1 MGGSLS
7 VQVSDNPVT
16 VAEAIF
22 MGPGISVEDAEWLNH
37 AEGSSGTFTGGPFGI
52 GSGSIVTSGEAK
64 SAELKPGSNTDV
76 ENGAGNWLDC
86 DPDSYDVSALY
97 VDIEITEEWNGV
109 QIEYILASDEYTYKR
124 PDKFGIYLDGIQYAR
139 DPTDAVE
146 LTAQSRFFSPDVA
159 IIGQNT
165 STAYAAA
172 APPLIMGVD
181 TYPGQHSMIFAVCD
195 IIDGRHDSALFV
207 KVRGCVNCEEPARI
221 NYETS
226 TTTVYPPSTSFTSTI
241 KAFQETS
248 GTVVIGVVERSTPTS
263 ERTTESTPTPSD
275 SPTTT
280 TSTFDAETSSS
291 SDLLSTS
298 STSSLDFS
306 STTVSIATSAS
317 ASTSASTSSPSL
329 SGSVTDSTPSFST
342 VQSTTDSST
351 ISLVPSEGSG
361 STTSTTSNA
370 DNSSTASSAESSTRS
385 ADESDSST
393 ADGPATTTVT
403 NASGSVSAVPD
414 GSLLST
420 LTPETPITD
429 QESTSDASV
438 TELASGTTKE
448 TSSEIGTASTEAET
462 LSSPMLST
470 SVLDESLV
478 TSLATTVSGTIL
490 IRSFLSDKANVF
502 PISIASASP
511 AAASNLLVIGQ
522 YAYLGCLSSSDGYPT
537 FSLVA
542 SSDDMTPSACILI
555 AEGQPYIGVHGRCV
569 PITLFIHRLL
579 IPTLRNC
586 YAAGSL
592 DSTTLTEGGLC
603 DELCPGNSN
612 LFCGGLVDSDSSIA
626 ARRFNAG
633 DFLETRDAPADTL
646 LSLYGLNGEVSNL
659 LSADVPTGISSSDL
673 GDATADS
680 TISMSVPTTPA
691 LSPDISSM
699 DLPGRVSS
707 NNPGI
712 PSSGWIN
719 TLNQTIRTQDLASP
733 ATTVVTMVYTIVDP
747 SNPSYLTVT
756 EYCATMEYTPC
767 QVCAEQSVPTV
778 EMTTI
783 ERSCDACGYHDENT
797 IVLTVPAGAITEPS
811 VTFPHHE
818 TEPEIHSGQAPV
830 VTTKLEQPSTGP
842 EPIEQPS
849 SIEHSDHSVS
859 LDDNGS
865 SDDSGL
871 PAHKVNGN
879 SKVYDVSD
887 SSPTNVSIDA
897 VAASQQDHP
906 AVKLQPTN
914 LDSLDGPD
922 VLKLPQDSSS
932 KTSHPQE
939 PSVKLKQARPTVL
952 GDVSRHPEEPQVT
965 DLPERVAPMAAPTIQ
980 QPEGGKLLSTS
991 TLVHLDAPSTGPDS
1005 PVIVAAADKTTWAS
1019 RVVLFTSAFAIGA
1032 LLVL

>member
-7 VQVSDNPVT
+7 VQVSDDPIT

-22 MGPGISVEDAEWLNH
+22 MGPGITVEDAEWLNH

-52 GSGSIVTSGEAK
+52 GSGAIVTSGEAK
-64 SAELKPGSNTDV
+64 SAELKRGSNTDV

-86 DPDSYDVSALY
+86 DPNSHDVSALY

-241 KAFQETS
+241 KAYQETS

-263 ERTTESTPTPSD
+263 ERTTDSTPTPSD

-280 TSTFDAETSSS
+280 TSTSDAETSSS
-291 SDLLSTS
+291 SDMLSTS
-298 STSSLDFS
+298 STNSLASSS
-306 STTVSIATSAS
+306 TTTTVSIFTSTSAS
-317 ASTSASTSSPSL
+317 VSASTSSLSL
-329 SGSVTDSTPSFST
+329 SASITDSIPSFS
-342 VQSTTDSST
+342 STSSTADSST
-351 ISLVPSEGSG
+351 ISVVSSKDSEPTILNTGN
-361 STTSTTSNA
+361 T
-370 DNSSTASSAESSTRS
+370 DNSLTASSAESTTKS

-393 ADGPATTTVT
+393 ADGPVPTTVT
-403 NASGSVSAVPD
+403 NASLSVSAVTD
-414 GSLLST
+414 VSSLPT
-420 LTPETPITD
+420 LVSETPITD
-429 QESTSDASV
+429 LQSTSDASR
-438 TELASGTTKE
+438 TELASGTTE
-448 TSSEIGTASTEAET
+448 EASSEVGTGSTEAET
-462 LSSPMLST
+462 LSSPMPST
-470 SVLDESLV
+470 SVLDESPV

-490 IRSFLSDKANVF
+490 IRSFLSNHANVF
-502 PISIASASP
+502 PISLASASP
-511 AAASNLLVIGQ
+511 ATASNLLVIGQ

-555 AEGQPYIGVHGRCV
+555 AEGQPYIGVQG
-569 PITLFIHRLL
+569 
-579 IPTLRNC
+579 RNC
-586 YAAGSL
+586 YAAVSL
-592 DSTTLTEGGLC
+592 NSATLTEGGYC

-612 LFCGGLVDSDSSIA
+612 LFCGGLVDSDSSIE

-633 DFLETRDAPADTL
+633 QFLETRDAPADIL
-646 LSLYGLNGEVSNL
+646 LSLYGLNDEVSNL
-659 LSADVPTGISSSDL
+659 LSTDLPTGISSSDL
-673 GDATADS
+673 EGAIADP
-680 TISMSVPTTPA
+680 TISMSVPTTPTS
-691 LSPDISSM
+691 SPDISIT
-699 DLPGRVSS
+699 DLPGPVSS
-707 NNPGI
+707 HAPGML
-712 PSSGWIN
+712 PSGWIN
-719 TLNQTIRTQDLASP
+719 TLNQTIQTQDLASP
-733 ATTVVTMVYTIVDP
+733 STTVITMVYTIVDP
-747 SNPSYLTVT
+747 LNPSYLAVT

-767 QVCAEQSVPTV
+767 KVCAEQSLPTV

-783 ERSCDACGYHDENT
+783 ESPCDACGYHGENS
-797 IVLTVPAGAITEPS
+797 IVLTVPVGAIAEPS
-811 VTFPHHE
+811 VTLPHPE
-818 TEPEIHSGQAPV
+818 AEPEIHSGQVPV
-830 VTTKLEQPSTGP
+830 MTKKPEEPSSGPQPM
-842 EPIEQPS
+842 EQPS
-849 SIEHSDHSVS
+849 SIEHSGHSVS
-859 LDDNGS
+859 SGDNES
-865 SDDSGL
+865 FDDSGLPQHPGL

-879 SKVYDVSD
+879 SKVYDASD
-887 SSPTNVSIDA
+887 SSSTKVSIDEGA
-897 VAASQQDHP
+897 ISQHDQP

-914 LDSLDGPD
+914 VDTQDAPN
-922 VLKLPQDSSS
+922 VPELPQDSPS
-932 KTSHPQE
+932 KPSQPQG
-939 PSVKLKQARPTVL
+939 PSVKPKQAQPTVV
-952 GDVSRHPEEPQVT
+952 DVNRYPEKPQVT
-965 DLPERVAPMAAPTIQ
+965 DLPETVAPMAAPTVQ
-980 QPEGGKLLSTS
+980 QPGGGKLLSTS
-991 TLVHLDAPSTGPDS
+991 TLVHFDAPSTGPDS
-1005 PVIVAAADKTTWAS
+1005 PVIVAAADRATWAS